1 LTCAGV
7 RVSRLPESPSLL
19 RAPPLSS
26 RRPAQSADMLC
37 NTALLDLH
45 ALRRLYAGRVSIHLY
60 VCVCERECVCDFYD
74 ALRGL
79 HAPCH
84 CHHVPADRGGSLR
97 AALLYNCR
105 FQGHQLARI
114 SQNSMQRV
122 LRTKYTRALT
132 FENLCQAPQ
141 RPRQARSKAATQA
154 RCPRLHSRRSHQEVA
169 SMGWKRSQRAF
180 SP

>member
-60 VCVCERECVCDFYD
+60 VCVCERESVCVIFTMRFAVFIILHAIVIMCQLTEAEVF
-74 ALRGL
+74 ALRFYTTAGFKGINWQEFL
-79 HAPCH
+79 KIICSGFYLPNI
-84 CHHVPADRGGSLR
+84 L
-97 AALLYNCR
+97 
-105 FQGHQLARI
+105 GH
-114 SQNSMQRV
+114 
-122 LRTKYTRALT
+122 
-132 FENLCQAPQ
+132 
-141 RPRQARSKAATQA
+141 
-154 RCPRLHSRRSHQEVA
+154 
-169 SMGWKRSQRAF
+169 
-180 SP
+180 

>member
-79 HAPCH
+79 HHSPCH
-84 CHHVPADRGGSLR
+84 CHYVPADRRKSSRYASIQLPVSR
-97 AALLYNCR
+97 ASIGKNFSKLY
-105 FQGHQLARI
+105 
-114 SQNSMQRV
+114 
-122 LRTKYTRALT
+122 
-132 FENLCQAPQ
+132 
-141 RPRQARSKAATQA
+141 
-154 RCPRLHSRRSHQEVA
+154 VA
-169 SMGWKRSQRAF
+169 GFTYQIY
-180 SP
+180 